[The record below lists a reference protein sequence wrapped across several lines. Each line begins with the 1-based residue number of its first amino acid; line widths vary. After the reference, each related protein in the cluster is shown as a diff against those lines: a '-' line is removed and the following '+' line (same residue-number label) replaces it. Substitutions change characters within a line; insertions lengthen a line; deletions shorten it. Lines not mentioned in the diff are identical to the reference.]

1 MTMTC
6 ILANFSTDLRQGGRL
21 DKQDLKEFITD
32 MFLAQKPPN
41 DPSLEA
47 DRPLTRDPVNQY
59 LLDVRA
65 KAPATRLGVMS
76 NQCWHDDP
84 RRLLFS
90 MSRYKFVSKM
100 FAGRKNVVEV
110 GCGDGF
116 MSRIVRQ
123 AVQHLTITDYDPL
136 FIDEFNARR
145 DPAWP
150 TEARTHDMLSG
161 PLFGCFDAAYSLDVL
176 EHIEAAQEDL
186 FVGNIAASLSEGG
199 ALIVGMPSLE
209 SQEYASPLSKAGH
222 INCKSGPALKQ
233 TMERHFDQVF
243 IFSMNDEVV
252 HTGYEKM
259 AHYLMALCCGKKTE
273 T

>member
-1 MTMTC
+1 M
-6 ILANFSTDLRQGGRL
+6 LPVPKRLNGASSGEGQFS
-21 DKQDLKEFITD
+21 
-32 MFLAQKPPN
+32 
-41 DPSLEA
+41 
-47 DRPLTRDPVNQY
+47 TRDPVNQY
-59 LLDVRA
+59 LLDIRT
-65 KAPATRLGVMS
+65 KADVTRLGLMS

-100 FAGRKNVVEV
+100 FNGRKNVLEI

-116 MSRIVRQ
+116 LSRIVRQ
-123 AVQHLTITDYDPL
+123 TVERLTITDYDPL
-136 FIDEFNARR
+136 FINEFKAAV

-150 TEARTHDMLSG
+150 IEAKTYDILNG
-161 PLFGCFDAAYSLDVL
+161 PLPGGFDAAYSLDVL
-176 EHIEAAQEDL
+176 EHIEAEREDL

-199 ALIVGMPSLE
+199 AFIVGMPSLE

-222 INCKSGPALKQ
+222 INCKTGPDLKS

-259 AHYLMALCCGKKTE
+259 AHYLMALCCGKKTVMR
-273 T
+273 